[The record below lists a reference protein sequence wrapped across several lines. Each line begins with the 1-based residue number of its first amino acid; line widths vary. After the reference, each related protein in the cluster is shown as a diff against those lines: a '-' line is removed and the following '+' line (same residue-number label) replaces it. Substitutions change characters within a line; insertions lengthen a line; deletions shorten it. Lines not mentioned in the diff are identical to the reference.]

1 MRDVPYGTKFFFQK
15 LSLQKVVLLSMYNK
29 HCFCRFSRDVI
40 TTQQLR
46 IDLTI
51 ENRNSDI
58 YTARVVL
65 QCSGKRHGYF
75 FKYYL
80 EEFLLA

>member
-1 MRDVPYGTKFFFQK
+1 
-15 LSLQKVVLLSMYNK
+15 MYNIA
-29 HCFCRFSRDVI
+29 FVAFSRDVI

-58 YTARVVL
+58 YTVL
-65 QCSGKRHGYF
+65 QCGGKRQGYF
-75 FKYYL
+75 LKYYL
-80 EEFLLA
+80 